1 MKLKLALLVLLVG
14 LGGAGLYLAEEHEV
28 LAAQWHFSQGP
39 FPVMAIEKQGEQL
52 LVKLEISPEQADM
65 DVVTYRNCPYK
76 GDNIWFFQK
85 QNKMSLAYFIVDKAQ
100 PKTEATQVALTICK
114 SDWTVSREVNVLS
127 ALDETQ
133 P

>member
-1 MKLKLALLVLLVG
+1 MKLKLTLLALLIG
-14 LGGAGLYLAEEHEV
+14 LGGAGLYLTEEQEV

-52 LVKLEISPEQADM
+52 LIKLEISPEQADM

-76 GDNIWFFQK
+76 GENVWSFQK
-85 QNKMSLAYFIVDKAQ
+85 QNNMTLAYFIVDKTQ
-100 PKTEATQVALTICK
+100 PKPEVTQVALTICN

-127 ALDETQ
+127 ALEDK
-133 P
+133 